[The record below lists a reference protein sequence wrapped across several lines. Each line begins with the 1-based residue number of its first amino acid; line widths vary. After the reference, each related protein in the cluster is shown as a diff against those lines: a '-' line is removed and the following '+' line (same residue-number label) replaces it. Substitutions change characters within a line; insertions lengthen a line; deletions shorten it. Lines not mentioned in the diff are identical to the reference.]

1 MFFSVVVPVYNVE
14 KYLKECVDSILSQTF
29 TDFELILVDDGS
41 TDLSGNIC
49 DAYAAKD
56 SRVKVIH
63 KENGGLSD
71 ARNVG
76 TKSANGKY
84 VVYIDSDDYISSNDF
99 LETVYLNAKDE
110 PDIVCYKFKK
120 YFEKTNEFSECKFF
134 LPDINRYETMWE
146 RIGYLVKQDA
156 FYCSAWTKSVRLE
169 LIKENEIY
177 FEKGLLGEDQEWYY
191 GLLLKA
197 QSITGI
203 DRDFIVYRQRENSI
217 TSSAKIKN
225 LDDCMYLLKKWNKG
239 IGDAQISDEY
249 RKALYHSLAK
259 LYCNMLILYT
269 GLKDKNKKKHHKEIK
284 QLAKLLKYDY
294 NPRTKIFNKIYRL
307 CGFEIMMLALKIIC
321 KIR

>member
-14 KYLKECVDSILSQTF
+14 KYLKECVDSILNQTF

-41 TDLSGNIC
+41 KDSSGAIC
-49 DAYAAKD
+49 DEYAAKD
-56 SRVKVIH
+56 NRVRVIH

-84 VVYIDSDDYISSNDF
+84 VVYIDSDDYVSSNDF
-99 LETVYLNAKDE
+99 LETVYQNAKDDA
-110 PDIVCYKFKK
+110 DIVCYKFKK

-134 LPDINRYETMWE
+134 LPDINHYETMWE
-146 RIGYLVKQDA
+146 RIIYLVKQDA
-156 FYCSAWTKSVRLE
+156 FYCSAWTKSVRLD
-169 LIKENEIY
+169 LIKDNDIY

-191 GLLLKA
+191 RLLLNA

-203 DRDFIVYRQRENSI
+203 DKDFIVYRQRENSI

-225 LDDCMYLLKKWNKG
+225 LDDCMYLLKKWNEG
-239 IGDAQISDEY
+239 IAGAQISEEY
-249 RKALYHSLAK
+249 KNALFHSLAK

-269 GLKDKNKKKHHKEIK
+269 SLNDENKKKHRKEIK
-284 QLAKLLKYDY
+284 QLAKLLRYNH
-294 NPRTKIFNKIYRL
+294 NPRTKIFSKIYRL
-307 CGFEIMMLALKIIC
+307 CGFEVMMFALRIIC